1 MTENHEKARAIFL
14 TVVMVLSMIGSGIA
28 FSGGAAAQTA
38 DTTVSVDGS
47 TNYASIQNAVNNA
60 TAGDVIEVKGGTYRE
75 EVTVN
80 KSIDLVAGSG
90 DVILNGSTLPSGAD
104 GINITTGN
112 TVGPTIDGFAI
123 TGYEDAV
130 DARNTAGDWT
140 LVNTTVDDAV
150 FGISAFESTGNWTI
164 QNATVTGGSFGVDAS
179 VSSGEWEIANTTVRN
194 ASNAGIA
201 AEDGT
206 GNGTVYNTTVT
217 NSSIGIEITLSDGD
231 VMITEST
238 FTNNSIGVS
247 AKSTTGEWTIEESRI
262 HNNSVEGLNATG
274 AVIDGNA
281 LYNYWG
287 APDGPSGLFD
297 GSGDAAFG
305 EVEISPYYTDE
316 ALTDLTGVRVDAN
329 PIVNTTVSSVTPSA
343 VGINETDEFTVNMT
357 IENTTLTDESGDV
370 DVAFE
375 NFTLNTFDDD
385 LTINYTSSNISNG
398 TLLVSRSVNATAPTV
413 AGTYAVNLTEIRVDG
428 PLEGPVENGNMTID
442 TVEVGAAADPIID
455 ETASTVT
462 PTIASPSASQE
473 YMVNVTIAL
482 NESLSDSSGGVDV
495 LFEDFVF
502 DTGEDDLTIDY
513 TASNI
518 SNGTLNV
525 TKTVN
530 ATAPSTTGEYAVNV
544 TDLRRDNNDG
554 SVDDIIQNT
563 NITISNITVVE
574 TTWSGSGTQADPYII
589 TNVSQLQDVQYDLDA
604 HYELGND
611 IDASETA
618 NWNGGKG
625 FEPVGD
631 VTNTNYAPSWDNPFS
646 GSFNGGNHSINQLTI
661 NRPQEENVGLFR
673 GQTGIINNTSLIGAN
688 ISGSLRTAG
697 VVARNGGTIDDV
709 RVTGTVSGT
718 DRVGGLAGRNEA
730 FGGHVTN
737 VSTNVSVNGETYVG
751 GLLGYSNSLIENGSA
766 HGPVNG
772 TEKVGG
778 LIGGESAGG
787 DGSVENVLATG
798 SVSGSVEVGGLKG
811 QSWRITRNA
820 SATGSV
826 TGTDRVGG
834 LIGVSH
840 NDTINTYATGSVI
853 GSDEVGGLIGSNG
866 VHSSN
871 DHVITSSFAAGAVT
885 GSTNVG
891 GLVGNNFA
899 TVTDSYW
906 DEEST
911 GQVTSDGGIGLS
923 TSEMTGLEAETYM
936 PALDFTETWQVQPN
950 DYPALSWQST
960 STGDSSAALSGT
972 DVSSLDGTNTT
983 VTFDLEN
990 TGETN
995 SSYIL
1000 NLSLPEGWTAVDY
1013 NNDGGDRQDGE
1024 AKWLWQTITPNETV
1038 SPSVTLEVPKN
1049 IEGTYTVSGDALS
1062 NDSIVAQA
1070 DAAVTVF
1077 DGNLN
1082 ASLNEQTIGNGTETA
1097 MTVEAPQSDGSFVD
1111 VTDQAVYTS
1120 NNTDVATVDANGTV
1134 TAKSTGTATLNVSYD
1149 NRVANVTITV
1159 EPATVEE
1166 AVDGNNNNQIDDV
1179 EILQAIT
1186 YWQDNEAVPRTD
1198 GETVGDFEILD
1209 LIEQWRYNTEI

>member
-1 MTENHEKARAIFL
+1 MTEYHEKARAIFL
-14 TVVMVLSMIGSGIA
+14 TVVMVLSMVGSGIA

-38 DTTVSVDGS
+38 DITVSADGS
-47 TNYASIQNAVNNA
+47 TNYASIQNAVDNA

-80 KSIDLVAGSG
+80 KSVDLVAGSG
-90 DVILNGSTLPSGAD
+90 GVILNGSTLPSGAD

-164 QNATVTGGSFGVDAS
+164 QNATVTGGSFGIDAS

-206 GNGTVYNTTVT
+206 GNGTVYNATVV
-217 NSSIGIEITLSDGD
+217 NSSTGIEITLSDGD
-231 VMITEST
+231 VTITEST

-287 APDGPSGLFD
+287 APDGPSGLFG
-297 GSGDAAFG
+297 GSGDAVFG

-316 ALTDLTGVRVDAN
+316 ALTDLAGVRVDAN
-329 PIVNTTVSSVTPSA
+329 PVVNTTVSSVTPSA
-343 VGINETDEFTVNMT
+343 VGINETAEYTVTMT

-375 NFTLNTFDDD
+375 NFTLDTFDDD

-398 TLLVSRSVNATAPTV
+398 TLSVSGSVNATAPTV

-442 TVEVGAAADPIID
+442 TVEVGAAADPVVD
-455 ETASTVT
+455 KNASTVT
-462 PTIASPSASQE
+462 PTIASPSTSQE
-473 YMVNVTIAL
+473 YRVNVTIAL

-495 LFEDFVF
+495 QFEDFVF

-513 TASNI
+513 TAANI
-518 SNGTLNV
+518 SNGMLNV
-525 TKTVN
+525 TATVN
-530 ATAPSTTGEYAVNV
+530 ATAPSTAGERAVNV

-554 SVDDIIQNT
+554 SVDDIIQDANV
-563 NITISNITVVE
+563 TIENITVVE
-574 TTWSGSGTQADPYII
+574 TTWSGSGTQTDPYII
-589 TNVSQLQDVQYDLDA
+589 TNVSELQDMKYDLDA

-618 NWNGGKG
+618 TWNDGKG
-625 FEPVGD
+625 FEPIGGADYLGGRPFTGSLRGANHTVSSLEIHRTNRQAVGLFGGTKGSESSNDGIVKNVNLNKINVSGGSNDFDFVFVGGLVGVAEAPIDTVRVNGSVNGSGD
-631 VTNTNYAPSWDNPFS
+631 VTTGGVVGYLKT
-646 GSFNGGNHSINQLTI
+646 GSIK
-661 NRPQEENVGLFR
+661 
-673 GQTGIINNTSLIGAN
+673 N
-688 ISGSLRTAG
+688 ISA
-697 VVARNGGTIDDV
+697 DV
-709 RVTGTVSGT
+709 SVHGNNM
-718 DRVGGLAGRNEA
+718 VGGLAGRS
-730 FGGHVTN
+730 GGHI
-737 VSTNVSVNGETYVG
+737 S
-751 GLLGYSNSLIENGSA
+751 
-766 HGPVNG
+766 
-772 TEKVGG
+772 
-778 LIGGESAGG
+778 
-787 DGSVENVLATG
+787 
-798 SVSGSVEVGGLKG
+798 
-811 QSWRITRNA
+811 RA
-820 SATGSV
+820 SATGSIS
-826 TGTDRVGG
+826 GDNQVGG
-834 LIGVSH
+834 LVGYASSRI
-840 NDTINTYATGSVI
+840 NDSKSTSTVT
-853 GSDEVGGLIGSNG
+853 GSDEVGGLVGEIISDKIN
-866 VHSSN
+866 
-871 DHVITSSFAAGAVT
+871 TSFAAGSVT
-885 GSTNVG
+885 GSSNVG
-891 GLVGNNFA
+891 GLVGL
-899 TVTDSYW
+899 TVNLGGDAVNSYW
-906 DEEST
+906 DEDAT
-911 GQVTSDGGIGLS
+911 GQSTSDGSANPLI
-923 TSEMTGLEAETYM
+923 TSEMTGIEAETNM
-936 PALDFTETWQVQPN
+936 AALDFTETWQVQPN

-960 STGDSSAALSGT
+960 SVGDSSATLSST

-983 VTFDLEN
+983 VTFNLEN

-1013 NNDGGDRQDGE
+1013 DNAGGDRQDGE

-1038 SPSVTLEVPKN
+1038 SPSVTLEVPED
-1049 IEGTYTVSGDALS
+1049 IEGTYTVSGDVLS
-1062 NDSIVAQA
+1062 NDGLIAQA

-1077 DGNLN
+1077 DGNLT
-1082 ASLNEQTIGNGTETA
+1082 ASLEEQTIGNGSETA
-1097 MTVEAPQSDGSFVD
+1097 ITVEAPQSDGSFVD

-1134 TAKSTGTATLNVSYD
+1134 TAKSTGTAVVNASYD
-1149 NRVANVTITV
+1149 SRVANVTITV

-1166 AVDGNNNNQIDDV
+1166 AVDGNNNNQIDDI

-1186 YWQDNEAVPRTD
+1186 YWQDNDTVPRTD
-1198 GETVGDFEILD
+1198 GDTIGDFEILN
-1209 LIEQWRYNTEI
+1209 LIEQWRYNTEL